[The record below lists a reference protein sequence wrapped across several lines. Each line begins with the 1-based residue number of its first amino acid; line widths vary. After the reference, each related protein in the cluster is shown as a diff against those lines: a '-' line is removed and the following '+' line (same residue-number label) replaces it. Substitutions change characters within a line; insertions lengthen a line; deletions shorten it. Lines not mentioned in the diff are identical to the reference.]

1 MTKEKTRLLLLAGI
15 AVPILYFGTLIV
27 APLFYPGYSHVTQ
40 YASELGSASARY
52 PAIFNTGTILGGL
65 SWITASFGFFFAG
78 RWLDGSRLFAA
89 LAALTI
95 FLFGIAITMGGM
107 FPMPNE
113 LHGGFGLGLA
123 VQLSPLFLALALWRR
138 RSLRGLC
145 LFLLAVFV
153 VMSTLFAIMM
163 GVGSLVT
170 RANVGL
176 FQRTYALASMPWVG
190 IAAWYLRRKL
200 DAEAPVTPA

>member
-1 MTKEKTRLLLLAGI
+1 MPEKNIKLLLLAGI

-27 APLFYPGYSHVTQ
+27 ASLFYPGYNHVTQ

-52 PAIFNTGTILGGL
+52 PAIFTAGTILGGL
-65 SWITASFGFFFAG
+65 CWIAASFGFFHAV
-78 RWLDGSRLFAA
+78 RRLGGNPL
-89 LAALTI
+89 LAALTALTM
-95 FLFGIAITMGGM
+95 FLFGIAIAMGGM

-123 VQLSPLFLALALWRR
+123 VQLSPLFLALALWRV

-145 LFLLAVFV
+145 VFLLAVFV
-153 VMSTLFAIMM
+153 VMSAFFAIMM

-176 FQRTYALASMPWVG
+176 FQRSYALTSMPWVG
-190 IAAWYLRRKL
+190 IAAWYLRREL
-200 DAEAPVTPA
+200 DSRRTPEDS